1 MCVQTQT
8 KLCVAGGPSRGQW
21 CRQEG
26 HRRHAHYSSDTH
38 EMRRKYEYIVF
49 QGTDTLFVFFKKM
62 QKKTMS
68 LILIS
73 VECKI
78 LKIDIKRKNLRN

>member
-1 MCVQTQT
+1 
-8 KLCVAGGPSRGQW
+8 
-21 CRQEG
+21 
-26 HRRHAHYSSDTH
+26 
-38 EMRRKYEYIVF
+38 MRRKYEYIVF
-49 QGTDTLFVFFKKM
+49 QGTDTLFVFFNKM